1 MIKTTGELI
10 KQYRLEKGLSV
21 AELSAMTGITFSQ
34 LHQYEKGTRKPK
46 FERLYKIALALN
58 VPVEYLLFDFTS
70 DDYIGFMNTFGETLK
85 YCRRITGI
93 TVVELANRMNIDKSY
108 IYRWEKNEM
117 FPTLKYIL
125 KIANA
130 LELPAEYLIF
140 GDPEHRDLWLKN
152 RTYAERYKEDYE

>member
-1 MIKTTGELI
+1 MMKTTGELI
-10 KQYRLEKGLSV
+10 KQYRQSVNMSMNDLS
-21 AELSAMTGITFSQ
+21 MRTGIDAGQ
-34 LHQYEKGTRKPK
+34 LYKYERGERKPK

-130 LELPAEYLIF
+130 LKLPAEYLIF
-140 GDPEHRDLWLKN
+140 GDPEHRDLWFKN
-152 RTYAERYKEDYE
+152 RIYAERYKEDHE

>member
-108 IYRWEKNEM
+108 IYRWK
-117 FPTLKYIL
+117 K
-125 KIANA
+125 K
-130 LELPAEYLIF
+130 
-140 GDPEHRDLWLKN
+140 
-152 RTYAERYKEDYE
+152 